1 MSFEPK
7 IVAMLCNWCSYAG
20 ADLAGVSRFQYP
32 PTTRVIRVMCS
43 TRVEPS
49 FVLKSFLNGADGV
62 LVGGCHLGDCHYVTG
77 NYYTIGKMNMAR
89 KLLKYAGIDE
99 KRLRLEW
106 VSASEGEKFASVV
119 TDFTGELKELG
130 PLGEETKNSLALRA
144 AFNVSLKPRIRILA
158 TKERMLTV
166 EGNKYGEIYTPYEF
180 DRISDEIVWDEIN
193 EEKIR
198 LLLQQNACTLL
209 EIAEKTGLKKETVFL
224 YLMDF
229 IKRGE
234 ASFREEDGT
243 YVFYHDERELSIP
256 EPLIT
261 GKYEGKEG
269 VVVIGAGA
277 DGLNR
282 AIAHAENGENVVVI
296 ERHPAIN
303 RYTVRK
309 YLSSL
314 DKEIPL
320 EKFVELVKKGA
331 ITVLTNSWVRKIAD
345 GSVKVVQYP
354 GRVNENCNNCNVC
367 YEVCPLKTVDRERT
381 LFSRKAAY
389 GIRGI
394 PTTYALEKETPF
406 CQTSCPAHLDIR
418 GYVAKIAEGKFQ
430 DSVDIIRERLVLPAV
445 LGRICPHPCEEMC
458 RRNAFESP
466 ISIRLLKRFVADWEW
481 EKNGKIDLGKKPAN
495 ENNNYKVA
503 IIGSGPAGLTVA
515 YELTRKGYTT
525 TIFEALPVAGGML
538 AVGIPSYRLPKDVL
552 KREIDAVLDM
562 GVELQLNT
570 RVGKD
575 ISFEELQKEYDA
587 IFVGVGAHEC
597 RKLGIDG
604 EECRGSI
611 PGVDFLREVN
621 ISPETVRG
629 RFQDKRVIVIG
640 GGDVAIDA
648 ARCALRLGSREVT
661 MVYRR
666 SRKEMPARDEE
677 IEAAEEEG
685 VTIKFMAA
693 PTRILEKNGAVA
705 GIECVEMELGEPDE
719 SGRRRPIP
727 KEGSEFILDGDIVVA
742 AIGQYSDFSFL
753 PEEIEKTKWG
763 IVVDDATAATSVPG
777 VFAGGDAVTGPSIA
791 IDAVAWGRRAAHAI
805 DAYLHGR
812 EVAFDPVER
821 DINRAIVT
829 QEDIELMKR
838 NVVLS
843 GIETAERK
851 EISSISIEERIE
863 TFDEVEKGYDDRTA
877 MEEAKR
883 CLSCRECLGCGIC
896 GNECVQNAIDYDAT
910 ETEIEVKA
918 KEVVIDPEIYFT
930 VDKHSFTPF
939 EVEDMLELGLIM
951 NWDGRKPT
959 HVAVKNG
966 STRYIQDIQK
976 RLEDMGITPSDDE
989 ADMVMNCSFNECEY
1003 YQKLRKHMR

>member
-1 MSFEPK
+1 
-7 IVAMLCNWCSYAG
+7 
-20 ADLAGVSRFQYP
+20 
-32 PTTRVIRVMCS
+32 
-43 TRVEPS
+43 
-49 FVLKSFLNGADGV
+49 
-62 LVGGCHLGDCHYVTG
+62 
-77 NYYTIGKMNMAR
+77 
-89 KLLKYAGIDE
+89 
-99 KRLRLEW
+99 
-106 VSASEGEKFASVV
+106 
-119 TDFTGELKELG
+119 
-130 PLGEETKNSLALRA
+130 
-144 AFNVSLKPRIRILA
+144 
-158 TKERMLTV
+158 
-166 EGNKYGEIYTPYEF
+166 
-180 DRISDEIVWDEIN
+180 
-193 EEKIR
+193 
-198 LLLQQNACTLL
+198 
-209 EIAEKTGLKKETVFL
+209 
-224 YLMDF
+224 
-229 IKRGE
+229 
-234 ASFREEDGT
+234 
-243 YVFYHDERELSIP
+243 
-256 EPLIT
+256 
-261 GKYEGKEG
+261 
-269 VVVIGAGA
+269 
-277 DGLNR
+277 
-282 AIAHAENGENVVVI
+282 
-296 ERHPAIN
+296 
-303 RYTVRK
+303 
-309 YLSSL
+309 
-314 DKEIPL
+314 
-320 EKFVELVKKGA
+320 
-331 ITVLTNSWVRKIAD
+331 
-345 GSVKVVQYP
+345 
-354 GRVNENCNNCNVC
+354 
-367 YEVCPLKTVDRERT
+367 
-381 LFSRKAAY
+381 
-389 GIRGI
+389 
-394 PTTYALEKETPF
+394 
-406 CQTSCPAHLDIR
+406 
-418 GYVAKIAEGKFQ
+418 
-430 DSVDIIRERLVLPAV
+430 
-445 LGRICPHPCEEMC
+445 
-458 RRNAFESP
+458 
-466 ISIRLLKRFVADWEW
+466 
-481 EKNGKIDLGKKPAN
+481 
-495 ENNNYKVA
+495 
-503 IIGSGPAGLTVA
+503 
-515 YELTRKGYTT
+515 
-525 TIFEALPVAGGML
+525 ML

-597 RKLGIDG
+597 RKLGIEG

-621 ISPETVRG
+621 ISPETVRA

-896 GNECVQNAIDYDAT
+896 GNECVQSAIDYDAT